1 MGLSGEEQSGSFIGI
16 SEDRLHHC
24 LGVARKCYALAKSED
39 FPEEFCRRMFTIG
52 WNHDIGY
59 EFAIDKAEHPVVS
72 EALLKSIGMAND
84 SRDSSKTL
92 HAIRLH
98 GRNATV
104 KSSEWRILNMADM
117 LIDSKGNEVTASQR
131 LKDIATR
138 FGEDSREFKQATELC
153 ELLQLVEESV
163 EC

>member
-1 MGLSGEEQSGSFIGI
+1 MRLEEEQSDSFIGI

-24 LGVARKCYALAKSED
+24 LGVARKCYALAKTEGYS
-39 FPEEFCRRMFTIG
+39 EEFCRRMFTIG

-59 EFAIDKAEHPVVS
+59 EFATDKAEHPAVS
-72 EALLKSIGMAND
+72 EMLLKSIGMTND
-84 SRDSSKTL
+84 SRDSAKAL

-98 GRNATV
+98 GHNAKI
-104 KSSEWRILNMADM
+104 KSAEWRILNTADM

-131 LKDIATR
+131 LDDIAVR
-138 FGEDSREFKQATELC
+138 FGEDSEEFKQAAELC
-153 ELLQLVEESV
+153 ELLRLVEESA

>member
-1 MGLSGEEQSGSFIGI
+1 MRLEEEQSDSFIGI

-24 LGVARKCYALAKSED
+24 LGVARKCYALAKTEGYS
-39 FPEEFCRRMFTIG
+39 EEFCRRMFTIG

-59 EFAIDKAEHPVVS
+59 EFTIDKAEHPAVS
-72 EALLKSIGMAND
+72 EELLKSIGMTND
-84 SRDSSKTL
+84 NRDSAKTL

-98 GRNATV
+98 GHNAKT
-104 KSSEWRILNMADM
+104 KSAEWRILNIADM
-117 LIDSKGNEVTASQR
+117 LVDSKGNEVTASQR
-131 LKDIATR
+131 LQDIATR
-138 FGEDSREFKQATELC
+138 FGEDSREFKQAAELC